1 MSSLI
6 RSDVLSDVKF
16 DSVGRVLG
24 CAWLP
29 NAIRSDVLSDVKC
42 DSVGRV
48 LGSMFPWLPLSLS
61 DVKFD
66 SVGRVKRCQV

>member
-6 RSDVLSDVKF
+6 RLDVF
-16 DSVGRVLG
+16 SVVLG
-24 CAWLP
+24 CARL
-29 NAIRSDVLSDVKC
+29 DVLSDVKC